1 MERNEVNKQPFF
13 FLERQIF
20 LSYFLDDFI
29 ILQQQ
34 KYFIFSTNISYLEQ
48 NGPYSQ
54 AQM

>member
-34 KYFIFSTNISYLEQ
+34 KYFIFNISYLEQ
-48 NGPYSQ
+48 NGAYRQ